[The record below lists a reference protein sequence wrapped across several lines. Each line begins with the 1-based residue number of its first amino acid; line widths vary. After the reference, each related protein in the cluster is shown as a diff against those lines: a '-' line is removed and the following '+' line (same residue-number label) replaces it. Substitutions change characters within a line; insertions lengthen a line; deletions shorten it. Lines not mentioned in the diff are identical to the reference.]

1 MTKTAHEIRKE
12 LAAKKLRSAR
22 SPKGTEGGRKGR
34 TRVRKNGSR

>member
-22 SPKGTEGGRKGR
+22 SPKGTEGGREGG
-34 TRVRKNGSR
+34 TTVRKNGPR